1 MFHLFFDL
9 VLTIFEMNKLYFLA
23 IGAVII
29 AFAIGYTTWNK
40 YSGITDKLQAIKTN
54 SVQIRKMVEVNNK
67 LMQEVIE
74 EVNTIPADLL
84 QNLNI
89 KTIK

>member
-1 MFHLFFDL
+1 
-9 VLTIFEMNKLYFLA
+9 MNKLYFLA
-23 IGAVII
+23 LGAVII

-40 YSGITDKLQAIKTN
+40 YSWISEKLQAIQSN
-54 SVQIRKMVEVNNK
+54 SVQVRKIVETNNK

-74 EVNTIPADLL
+74 EVNEIPADLL
-84 QNLNI
+84 QNLNL